1 MVEGGVVEGAF
12 EGEFVE
18 EDADAAEDG
27 VTVSDDV
34 VAYGEDEIATAGGEV
49 TSKRV
54 QLQIILL
61 RKRQYLI
68 ADDLT
73 LHGQPTW

>member
-1 MVEGGVVEGAF
+1 MVKGGVVEGAF

-34 VAYGEDEIATAGGEV
+34 VAYGEDEIATAGG
-49 TSKRV
+49 
-54 QLQIILL
+54 
-61 RKRQYLI
+61 
-68 ADDLT
+68 
-73 LHGQPTW
+73 